1 MTGRG
6 NNTYLLV
13 DDGKGTLIDAG
24 VGAESHLAA
33 LAAAL
38 ASQGAVLT
46 AVVATHAHTDH
57 VSGAP
62 ALAAAY
68 PAARFQK
75 MPWPERDRTQAIDW
89 RPLADGDRI
98 GVGAHAVEVVHTPGH
113 APDHIA
119 LWYEKSRTVF
129 VGDLIVPGA
138 SVMIPSTRGGNLSAY
153 LASLDRVRQLGATRL
168 LPAHGAEVSDPD
180 LTLRA
185 AVAHRLQRERQVLA
199 AVEAGH
205 DTVPAITQSIYDGVS
220 PALLTAAAENVLA
233 HLEKLR
239 VAGLVHEDN
248 DRWRL
253 QASAVK
259 EPDRS

>member
-6 NNTYLLV
+6 NNTYLLI
-13 DDGKGTLIDAG
+13 DDGEGTLIDAG
-24 VGAESHLAA
+24 AGAASHLSA

-38 ASQGAVLT
+38 ARQGAVLT
-46 AVVATHAHTDH
+46 AVVATHAHSDH

-68 PAARFQK
+68 PAVHFQK
-75 MPWPERDRTQAIDW
+75 MPWPERDAKHAIDW
-89 RPLADGDRI
+89 QPLADGDRVR
-98 GVGAHAVEVVHTPGH
+98 VGAHVIEVVHTPGH

-119 LWYEKSRTVF
+119 LWHRESRTVF
-129 VGDLIVPGA
+129 AGDLIVPGA
-138 SVMIPSTRGGNLSAY
+138 SVMIPSTRGGHLPAY

-168 LPAHGAEVSDPD
+168 LPAHGPEVSDPD
-180 LTLRA
+180 LMLRA

-205 DTVPAITQSIYDGVS
+205 ATVPAITQSIYDGVA
-220 PALLTAAAENVLA
+220 PALLSAAAENVLA

-239 VAGLVHEDN
+239 GEGLVRQDN
-248 DRWRL
+248 ERWRL